1 MFATRSPNM
10 VNAISVLTADVL
22 QWLVR

>member
-1 MFATRSPNM
+1 M